1 MDPDAPIKY
10 SDLIQP
16 DNSIKDLE
24 QQLKDLAEQYKVV
37 MDGIKAQANSVKAS
51 LDSLSGATT
60 QGQQAI
66 KSASS
71 IVDKLARKEIELAQS
86 TSEVAKQL
94 AQKSAQVRYS
104 NNMMKLQNRL
114 ANSVAGSYD
123 ALSAQYSIIKLRL
136 NAMSAEERKTTQEG
150 QALEKEAASLMAQ
163 MKQLQEVT
171 GKHTLSVGNYGIAT
185 ANLASDIRNG
195 IQALTQMRVE
205 MKQLEKEGQRG
216 SDRWIELSE
225 NSQRLS
231 KDLKE
236 LKRQYQIV
244 KLATNALGQQ
254 TGYLNDAIGVLST
267 GAGGLSAATGAMNM
281 FGVSSAG
288 AAEALVQLNSA
299 MAIANGVSQVYNGI
313 FKSGNLLLAVRTVQT
328 KAATAAQN
336 LQTKSTIAAKVAQAA
351 LNVVAKANPYVLLAA
366 AIAAVVG
373 VLIGWVSSNAKL
385 LKQQKLLNQQDAA
398 RLDYLEAYSE
408 EGTRVYRENQKALEQ
423 ELSVAQARKA
433 SYAETQKLENQ
444 IQAIKERNNAAS
456 QKYYKNEISNLE
468 DNRIELERLRKELVK
483 AQSVQGN
490 KRVEIQLDAEGPA
503 RKIKANKVIDII
515 QDKIN
520 NLNRRVQIATELTY
534 DEQQLKA
541 DAATLREQH
550 RQQALEVAALERSA
564 LRSAE
569 DVQIALLNDRFA
581 KERTME
587 KANIARQIV
596 DLKVRLQTESN
607 LTLAAR
613 KAING
618 QIVNLQ
624 KQLVRNLED
633 INNEERAAN
642 ISAVRELE
650 DMRLSARQE
659 TAEKQRQVLKMEYDR
674 EIEDIQ
680 FRLATERDLTNT
692 EVEALT
698 QELAARWAQYQREK
712 YDLENQLRQD
722 SLDKEAEALENQLA
736 LVSENTTQA
745 MNLRLQAIE
754 NQRQAELTANR
765 ALATDMRQDEAS
777 INAKYDQ
784 MAKEETVRSQNELA
798 QAKLEVDQEY
808 EQSVFN
814 LRMHSERQIARFQ
827 LEQQKARL
835 KAELWAQQR
844 LLAVQT
850 GEQKAMTQKTIETI
864 KNQIKAIDKE
874 IKKGAKVNSIWELFG
889 FDSDAANAIQI
900 ITDQMIAG
908 LREITEARLAAAE
921 AAVEAAQKEV
931 DWARKRLEYEL
942 EARNAGYANSV
953 DTAQKEL
960 ELRKKT
966 EAEALAEKKKA
977 QQAQANV
984 DTLTQISSLVTASA
998 NIWSS
1003 LSGIPLVGVAL
1014 ALAGITTM
1022 WGSFAY
1028 SKIKAAQIAK
1038 ESYGEGHVEL
1048 LQGGSHQS
1056 GNDIDLGTRPN
1067 GTRRRAEGGEY
1078 FAIINKRN
1086 SRKYRDVIPDV
1097 IRSLNN
1103 GTFAQRYMKAYDN
1116 LGSFAFAT
1124 TQGSSTDVS
1133 KLERD
1138 VQAIKKQNDT
1148 RVYTDAQGNTIIV
1161 YKNLTRKLKS

>member
-1 MDPDAPIKY
+1 MDPNAPIKY

-37 MDGIKAQANSVKAS
+37 MDGIKAQANSVKSS
-51 LDSLSGATT
+51 LGSLSGATT

-66 KSASS
+66 KEASQL
-71 IVDKLARKEIELAQS
+71 IDKLTKKEVELAQS
-86 TSEVAKQL
+86 TSELAKKY
-94 AQKSAQVRYS
+94 AQKSAQVRYN
-104 NNMMKLQNRL
+104 NNMMKLQNKL
-114 ANSVAGSYD
+114 ANSTSNSYD

-136 NAMSAEERKTTQEG
+136 NAMSVEERKTTQEG
-150 QALEKEAASLMAQ
+150 QALEKEAASLMAR

-171 GKHTLSVGNYGIAT
+171 GKHTLSVGDYGVAT
-185 ANLASDIRNG
+185 ASLASDIRNG

-216 SDRWIELSE
+216 SDRWIELSG

-244 KLATNALGQQ
+244 KLETNALGQQ

-267 GAGGLSAATGAMNM
+267 GSGGLSAATGAMNM
-281 FGVSSAG
+281 FGMSSAG

-328 KAATAAQN
+328 KAATVAQN
-336 LQTKSTIAAKVAQAA
+336 LQTKSTLSAKVAQAA
-351 LNVVAKANPYVLLAA
+351 LNVVAKANPYILLAA

-456 QKYYKNEISNLE
+456 QKYYKTEIDNLGA
-468 DNRIELERLRKELVK
+468 NRTELERLRKELVK

-520 NLNRRVQIATELTY
+520 NLNRKVQIATELTY

-541 DAATLREQH
+541 NAAALWEQH

-569 DVQIALLNDRFA
+569 DVQIALLNNRFA
-581 KERTME
+581 KERAME

-633 INNEERAAN
+633 ISNEEKAAN
-642 ISAVRELE
+642 IAAVRELE
-650 DMRLSARQE
+650 DVRLSARQD
-659 TAEKQRQVLKMEYDR
+659 TAEKQRQVLKMEYER

-680 FRLATERDLTNT
+680 FRLATERDLTTT

-698 QELAARWAQYQREK
+698 QELAARWAKYQRDK

-722 SLDKEAEALENQLA
+722 SLSKEADTLENQLA

-754 NQRQAELTANR
+754 NQRQAELTANK
-765 ALATDMRQDEAS
+765 ALATDMRQDEAA

-784 MAKEETVRSQNELA
+784 MAKEETVHSQNELA

-808 EQSVFN
+808 EESVFN

-827 LEQQKARL
+827 LEQQRARL
-835 KAELWAQQR
+835 KAELEAQQN
-844 LLAVQT
+844 LLAIQT
-850 GEQKAMTQKTIETI
+850 GEQKEMTQKTIETI

-874 IKKGAKVNSIWELFG
+874 IKRGAKVSNIWELFG
-889 FDSDAANAIQI
+889 FDSDAASAIQT
-900 ITDQMIAG
+900 ITDQVIAG
-908 LREITEARLAAAE
+908 LKEITQARLEAAE
-921 AAVEAAQKEV
+921 AALEQAQKEV
-931 DWARKRLEYEL
+931 DSAQKVLEYEL
-942 EARNAGYANSV
+942 EARANGYANEV
-953 DTAQKEL
+953 QTAQKEL
-960 ELRKKT
+960 EVKKK
-966 EAEALAEKKKA
+966 AEQDALKEKKKA
-977 QQAQANV
+977 QQAQAAI
-984 DTLTQISSLVTASA
+984 DTLVQISSLITASA
-998 NIWSS
+998 QIWSA
-1003 LSGIPLVGVAL
+1003 LGGIPVVGPAL
-1014 ALAGITTM
+1014 AVAGIATM
-1022 WGSFAY
+1022 WGSFAF

-1078 FAIINKRN
+1078 FAVINKRN
-1086 SRKYRDVIPDV
+1086 SRKYRGIIPDV

-1116 LGSFAFAT
+1116 LGNFALAT
-1124 TQGSSTDVS
+1124 TQGSPTDVS
-1133 KLERD
+1133 NLERD
-1138 VQAIKKQNDT
+1138 VNAIKKQNDT
-1148 RVYTDAQGNTIIV
+1148 HIYTDAQGNTVII